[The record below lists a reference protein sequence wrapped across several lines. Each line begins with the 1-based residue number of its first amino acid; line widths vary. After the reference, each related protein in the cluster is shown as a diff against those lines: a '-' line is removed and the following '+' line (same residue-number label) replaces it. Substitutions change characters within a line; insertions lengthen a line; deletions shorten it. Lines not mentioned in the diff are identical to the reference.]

1 MRQGNKLQGTEWVW
15 DSKGPTR
22 TDQLEIRQH
31 SVDIV
36 DSLRGAIRVAGI
48 HKSRV
53 MEVILW
59 SARDVN
65 IWLRN
70 TDRTLTDHGAAGVV

>member
-1 MRQGNKLQGTEWVW
+1 MGM

-36 DSLRGAIRVAGI
+36 DSLRGCAIRVAGV

-53 MEVILW
+53 IEVIWW
-59 SARDVN
+59 SESATSASADVARKQTKTN
-65 IWLRN
+65 HS
-70 TDRTLTDHGAAGVV
+70 TA